1 MRYLLRLV
9 VYLSLFFVTYSVCSV
24 LLLRA
29 VPVTVTPLKVLRFF
43 ENFTQDGFSVHSNWV
58 PFDRI
63 NPSVVQAVIATEDNN
78 FATHN
83 GFDWEAINQAL
94 DENREGK
101 RLRGGSTISQQTA
114 KNVFCFP
121 SRTWLRKGFEA
132 YYTVLIE
139 CCWSKRRIMET
150 YLNVIETGRNMY
162 GVDRYEASMIA
173 TVLPN
178 PLRMRLQN
186 PSNYMVRRAARVRTL
201 MNMVGEVD
209 LGR

>member
-9 VYLSLFFVTYSVCSV
+9 VYLSLFFVTYSICSV

-83 GFDWEAINQAL
+83 GFDWEAINQAF

-101 RLRGGSTISQQTA
+101 RLRRKHHFAANGQERFLLSFAHLAAKGVRGLLHRADRVLLEQTPYHG
-114 KNVFCFP
+114 NLP
-121 SRTWLRKGFEA
+121 
-132 YYTVLIE
+132 E
-139 CCWSKRRIMET
+139 CHR
-150 YLNVIETGRNMY
+150 
-162 GVDRYEASMIA
+162 DRPEH
-173 TVLPN
+173 
-178 PLRMRLQN
+178 
-186 PSNYMVRRAARVRTL
+186 VR
-201 MNMVGEVD
+201 G
-209 LGR
+209 